1 MAGDYSNFDGAHKN
15 KGDSSHF
22 GKPKGALKPSPDS
35 FRKKGTGT
43 MSLPQP
49 SKFNYQTQERK
60 PAVIKKDEAPIHGL
74 KTEKNFIVSNAVEV
88 ILKPAK
94 KSTEENDPLKKK
106 NYGKVPDYL
115 NKVKADI
122 EEEYTTL
129 RQLKQEQQDE
139 EEKQKYL
146 MSPEE
151 IADLKEGLKK
161 KWDTVNKEYQMIT
174 HIRKPDTQGLKRK
187 KENCEKELA
196 QIEKDMA
203 LLDKAYVFVDTT
215 A

>member
-15 KGDSSHF
+15 KADSAHF
-22 GKPKGALKPSPDS
+22 GKPIGTIKPSPDS

-43 MSLPQP
+43 MVLPEP
-49 SKFNYQTQERK
+49 SKFNYTTQERK
-60 PAVIKKDEAPIHGL
+60 VSVPKKDEAPIHGL
-74 KTEKNFIVSNAVEV
+74 KTDKNFIVSNAVEI
-88 ILKPAK
+88 ILKPATK
-94 KSTEENDPLKKK
+94 LPEEANPLNKK
-106 NYGKVPDYL
+106 NYGKVPNYL
-115 NKVKADI
+115 QKVKSDI

-129 RQLKQEQQDE
+129 RQLKQEQQNE
-139 EEKQKYL
+139 EERKKFL

-151 IADLKEGLKK
+151 IAELKEGLKK
-161 KWDTVNKEYQMIT
+161 KWDAVNKEYQMIT

-187 KENCEKELA
+187 KENCERELA

-203 LLDKAYVFVDTT
+203 LLDKPFVFVDTT